1 VATIPSIKPSK
12 GFGTLGG
19 LQTSKRLISIDALRG
34 FDMLMICGADAFF
47 KSLEGKTNLGWVDGL
62 ARQFEHPEWVG
73 FAFYD
78 FIFPLFLFVAGV
90 SIPFSLAKAMEAK
103 APKKEIYKKA
113 FIRML
118 ILIGLGM
125 LDKNAPFPFFDWEQI
140 RLGSVLGRIGIAGF
154 VTVVL
159 YLNFDSVKRLMIV
172 GGILLLYYAAV
183 FLVPVPGFG
192 VGDLSFEGNLVGW
205 FDRAF
210 LPGRLLQGQ
219 FDELGI
225 LTTFPAICLTI
236 MGCFAGEI
244 LKTATLSGNQKL
256 KQLVIAGL
264 ICIAIALVW
273 NLHFPIF
280 KRMWTSSFI
289 LLTSGLAFLSLGLFY
304 LIIDILKFQKWAF
317 IFVVIGMNSLTI
329 YMIYRFV
336 NFRHTARLLFEGL
349 YKPLGENWQPVMES
363 LGALVLVWLFLYF
376 LYRKKIFFK
385 V

>member
-1 VATIPSIKPSK
+1 MDKESFFQPSK
-12 GFGTLGG
+12 GSETLGE
-19 LQTSKRLISIDALRG
+19 LKTNRLISIDALRG

-47 KSLEGKTNLGWVDGL
+47 RSLEGKTSMTWLDSL
-62 ARQFEHPEWVG
+62 AHQFEHPEWIG
-73 FAFYD
+73 FTFYD

-90 SIPFSLAKAMEAK
+90 SIPFSLWKLKEAN
-103 APKKEIYKKA
+103 APKSQIYRKA
-113 FIRML
+113 FWRMM
-118 ILIGLGM
+118 ILIGLGI

-159 YLNFDSVKRLMIV
+159 FLNFNATKRLLIAA
-172 GGILLLYYAAV
+172 GILVLYYGAV

-192 VGDLSFEGNLVGW
+192 AGDLSFEGNLVGW
-205 FDRAF
+205 FDRTF

-236 MGCFAGEI
+236 FGAHAGEI
-244 LKTATLSGNQKL
+244 LRKINSSENQKL
-256 KQLVIAGL
+256 KELLITGL
-264 ICIAIALVW
+264 IFIGIALVW

-289 LLTSGLAFLSLGLFY
+289 MLTSGLAFLSMGLFF
-304 LIIDILKFQKWAF
+304 LIIDFLKFQKWAF
-317 IFVVIGMNSLTI
+317 FFVVVGMNSLTI

-336 NFRHTARLLFEGL
+336 NFRYTSRLLFEGL
-349 YKPLGENWQPVMES
+349 YKPLGENWMPVMES
-363 LGALVLVWLFLYF
+363 LGALLLVWLFLYF

>member
-1 VATIPSIKPSK
+1 MEKDSLFQPSK
-12 GFGTLGG
+12 GSETLGG
-19 LQTSKRLISIDALRG
+19 LKSQRLVSIDALRG

-47 KSLEGKTNLGWVDGL
+47 RSFEGKTSMAWLDGL
-62 ARQFEHPEWVG
+62 AHQFEHPEWIG
-73 FAFYD
+73 FTFYD
-78 FIFPLFLFVAGV
+78 FIFPLFLFISGV
-90 SIPFSLAKAMEAK
+90 SIPFSLAKALETH
-103 APKKEIYKKA
+103 APKNEIYRKA
-113 FIRML
+113 FVRML

-159 YLNFDSVKRLMIV
+159 FLNFNATKRLLIAA
-172 GGILLLYYAAV
+172 GILVLYYGAV

-192 VGDLSFEGNLVGW
+192 AGDLSFEGNLVGW
-205 FDRAF
+205 FDRTF
-210 LPGRLLQGQ
+210 LPGRLLHGQ

-236 MGCFAGEI
+236 LGAHAGEI
-244 LKTATLSGNQKL
+244 LRKIDSSENQKL
-256 KQLVIAGL
+256 KELLITGL
-264 ICIAIALVW
+264 IFIGIALVW

-289 LLTSGLAFLSLGLFY
+289 MLTAGLGFLSLGLFY
-304 LIIDILKFQKWAF
+304 LIIDIWKFQKWAF
-317 IFVVIGMNSLTI
+317 FFVVVGMNSLTI

-336 NFRHTARLLFEGL
+336 NFRYTSRLLFEGL
-349 YKPLGENWQPVMES
+349 YKPLGENWMPVMES
-363 LGALVLVWLFLYF
+363 LGALGLVWLFLYF

>member
-1 VATIPSIKPSK
+1 MDKESFFQPSK
-12 GFGTLGG
+12 GSEALGG
-19 LQTSKRLISIDALRG
+19 LKSNRLVSIDALRG

-47 KSLEGKTNLGWVDGL
+47 RSFEGKTLMDWLNGL
-62 ARQFEHPEWVG
+62 AHQFEHPEWIG
-73 FAFYD
+73 FTFYD

-90 SIPFSLAKAMEAK
+90 SIPFSLGKLKEAN
-103 APKKEIYKKA
+103 APKSQIYRKA
-113 FIRML
+113 FWRMM
-118 ILIGLGM
+118 ILIGLGI
-125 LDKNAPFPFFDWEQI
+125 LDKNAPFPFFDWDQI

-154 VTVVL
+154 ATVVL
-159 YLNFDSVKRLMIV
+159 FLNFNTAKRLIIA
-172 GGILLLYYAAV
+172 GGILLVYYAAI

-192 VGDLSFEGNLVGW
+192 AGDLTFEGNLVGW
-205 FDRAF
+205 FDRTF

-225 LTTFPAICLTI
+225 LITFPAICLTI
-236 MGCFAGEI
+236 LGAHAGEI
-244 LKTATLSGNQKL
+244 LIKVTASENQKL
-256 KQLVIAGL
+256 KELLVTGL
-264 ICIAIALVW
+264 ICIGIAVIW

-289 LLTSGLAFLSLGLFY
+289 MLTSGLAFLSLSLFY

-317 IFVVIGMNSLTI
+317 FFVVVGMNSLTI

-336 NFRHTARLLFEGL
+336 NFRYTSKLLFEGL
-349 YKPLGENWQPVMES
+349 YKPLGENWMPVMES
-363 LGALVLVWLFLYF
+363 LGALGLVWLFLYF

>member
-1 VATIPSIKPSK
+1 MENNALNEPSK
-12 GFGTLGG
+12 GLDTLGG
-19 LQTSKRLISIDALRG
+19 LKTDRLVSIDALRG

-47 KSLEGKTNLGWVDGL
+47 RSFEGKTSLAWLDGI
-62 ARQFEHPEWVG
+62 AHQFEHPEWVG

-78 FIFPLFLFVAGV
+78 FIFPLFLFVSGV
-90 SIPFSLAKAMEAK
+90 SIPFSLGRLKDAQ
-103 APKKEIYKKA
+103 APKNQIYRKA
-113 FIRML
+113 FWRML

-159 YLNFDSVKRLMIV
+159 FMNFNPTKRLLIAS
-172 GGILLLYYAAV
+172 GILVLYYAAV
-183 FLVPVPGFG
+183 FLIPVPGFG
-192 VGDLSFEGNLVGW
+192 AGNLSFEGNLVGW
-205 FDRAF
+205 FDRTF

-236 MGCFAGEI
+236 FGAHAGGI
-244 LKTATLSGNQKL
+244 LRKL
-256 KQLVIAGL
+256 EVSEARKLRELVITGL
-264 ICIAIALVW
+264 IFIGIALIW

-289 LLTSGLAFLSLGLFY
+289 FLTSGMAFLSLGLFY
-304 LIIDILKFQKWAF
+304 LVIDILKFQKWAF
-317 IFVVIGMNSLTI
+317 FLVVVGMNSLTI

-336 NFRHTARLLFEGL
+336 NFRHTSRLLFEGL

>member
-1 VATIPSIKPSK
+1 MKKEALNQPSK
-12 GFGTLGG
+12 GFDTLGG
-19 LQTSKRLISIDALRG
+19 LKTQRLVSIDALRG

-47 KSLEGKTNLGWVDGL
+47 RSFEGKTSWAWLDGL
-62 ARQFEHPEWVG
+62 ALQFEHPEWVG
-73 FAFYD
+73 FTFYD
-78 FIFPLFLFVAGV
+78 FIFPLFLFVAGI
-90 SIPFSLAKAMEAK
+90 SIPFSLGKLRESN
-103 APKKEIYKKA
+103 APKTQIYRKA
-113 FIRML
+113 FWRMM
-118 ILIGLGM
+118 ILIGLGI

-159 YLNFDSVKRLMIV
+159 FMNYNTAKRLLVV

-183 FLVPVPGFG
+183 FLIPVPGFG
-192 VGDLSFEGNLVGW
+192 AGDLSFEGNLVGW
-205 FDRAF
+205 FDRTF

-236 MGCFAGEI
+236 LGAHAGEI
-244 LKTATLSGNQKL
+244 LRKAKVSENHKL
-256 KQLVIAGL
+256 KELVLTGL
-264 ICIAIALVW
+264 ICIGIAFVW

-289 LLTSGLAFLSLGLFY
+289 MLTAGMAFLSIGLFY
-304 LIIDILKFQKWAF
+304 LVIDILKFQKWAF
-317 IFVVIGMNSLTI
+317 FFVVIGMNSLTI
-329 YMIYRFV
+329 YMVYRFV
-336 NFRHTARLLFEGL
+336 NFRYTSRLLFEGL
-349 YKPLGENWQPVMES
+349 YKPFGENWFPVMES
-363 LGALVLVWLFLYF
+363 LGALLLVWLFLYF